1 MSSRPQPQEYGQMS
15 GAMRFN
21 LAFLA
26 GVAALVGAA
35 APKKPDDKPK
45 VVVAIPLG
53 LTPGKTTKL
62 LVRGLKLDKATE
74 VHLLD
79 PKGKIK
85 ILSKGKAP
93 LPNKEKENID
103 HYGDT
108 QLQIEATLSADYA
121 GPTVTFTVV
130 TSSGES
136 PPHTLIV
143 DHTPIIAEKKPN
155 NGFQKAQPIRLGQTI
170 EGIVN
175 PAADVDVFR
184 FDGKQGQQVVVEVF
198 AARYGSPLDSLLTL
212 YDAQGRII
220 ASNDDV
226 DGTADSRIE
235 TILPATGAYYVS
247 VVDANDVGSP
257 SNVYRL
263 VVRAK

>member
-1 MSSRPQPQEYGQMS
+1 MC
-15 GAMRFN
+15 
-21 LAFLA
+21 
-26 GVAALVGAA
+26 
-35 APKKPDDKPK
+35 
-45 VVVAIPLG
+45 
-53 LTPGKTTKL
+53 
-62 LVRGLKLDKATE
+62 RGLKLDKATE

-79 PKGKIK
+79 PKGKVK

-93 LPNKEKENID
+93 LPNKEKD
-103 HYGDT
+103 DVGRYGDT
-108 QLQIEATLSADYA
+108 QIQIEATLSADYA
-121 GPTVTFTVV
+121 GPTVSFTVV

-136 PPHTLIV
+136 PPHTLFV

-170 EGIVN
+170 EGVVN

-184 FDGKQGQQVVVEVF
+184 FDGKQGQQVVIEVF

-212 YDAQGRII
+212 YDAEGRIV

-235 TILPATGAYYVS
+235 TTLPATGAYYVS
-247 VVDANDVGSP
+247 VVDANDVGSS

-263 VVRAK
+263 ATRSQIGGL

>member
-1 MSSRPQPQEYGQMS
+1 MGY
-15 GAMRFN
+15 N
-21 LAFLA
+21 LPLLA
-26 GVAALVGAA
+26 GMAVLVVAA
-35 APKKPDDKPK
+35 APKKPDDVKPK
-45 VVVAIPLG
+45 VIVAAPLG

-79 PKGKIK
+79 PKGKVK

-93 LPNKEKENID
+93 LPNKEKD
-103 HYGDT
+103 DVGRYGDT
-108 QLQIEATLSADYA
+108 QIQIEATLSADYA
-121 GPTVTFTVV
+121 GPTVSFTVV
-130 TSSGES
+130 TPSGES
-136 PPHTLIV
+136 PPHTLFV

-170 EGIVN
+170 EGVVN

-212 YDAQGRII
+212 YDAEGRIV

-235 TILPATGAYYVS
+235 ATLSATGAYYVS

-263 VVRAK
+263 ATCAK